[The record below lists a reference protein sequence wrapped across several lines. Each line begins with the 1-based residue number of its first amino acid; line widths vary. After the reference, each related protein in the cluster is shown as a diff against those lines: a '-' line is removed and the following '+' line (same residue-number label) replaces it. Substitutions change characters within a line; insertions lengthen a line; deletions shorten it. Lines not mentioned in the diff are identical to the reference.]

1 MNINVTDFV
10 NTRCL
15 DDDAYLESKHLSVS
29 RKGDLTLIKYKKE
42 CIQEDNIA
50 CLGVLRSLIFKGE
63 QLVCYSPPKS
73 YNSKTLPVAD
83 DVQLEEYVE
92 GTMINVFYDGDQ
104 WRISTRS
111 KLDAE
116 TTFRVEGEYNKSFA
130 EMFEDARR
138 EMNMSLDLLDQKYC
152 YSFVVQ
158 HPGNRIVAPVAKPE
172 LVLCAVYHIEDN
184 IVKEICIHDNPELDI
199 MFRRST
205 VRYVRLYDSSYDLY
219 NAPYYIQGLV
229 WKVDGKRYKI
239 RNQKYNYVRNLR
251 GNQAKLQYHYYCLRR
266 QYHKVQEFLQ
276 FFPEYATH
284 FQQYE
289 HELQVFAYNLYQ
301 HYVNYYIYKKN
312 QNNPYE
318 FKNHMH
324 SLHQIYHQTRKNMN
338 MYVVQNYL
346 CHLEPARLM
355 YSINYNKRS
364 PAVTV
369 A

>member
-1 MNINVTDFV
+1 MMNINVTDFV

-116 TTFRVEGEYNKSFA
+116 TTFRVEGEHNKSFA
-130 EMFEDARR
+130 EMFEDAKR
-138 EMNMSLDLLDQKYC
+138 EMNMSLDFLDQKYC
-152 YSFVVQ
+152 YSFTLR
-158 HPGNRIVAPVAKPE
+158 HPSNRIVAPVKKPE
-172 LVLCAVYHIEDN
+172 LVLCAVYHIEDT
-184 IVKEICIHDNPELDI
+184 IVKEINIHNNPELDI
-199 MFRRST
+199 MFRKST
-205 VRYVRLYDSSYDLY
+205 VRYIGLCDSSYEFC
-219 NAPYYIQGLV
+219 NAPYYIQGVV

-239 RNQKYNYVRNLR
+239 RNQNYNYVRNLR

-266 QYHKVQEFLQ
+266 EYHKVEEFLQ
-276 FFPEYATH
+276 FFPEYAKH

-289 HELQVFAYNLYQ
+289 HELQLFASRLYQ
-301 HYVNYYIYKKN
+301 NYVSYFIYKNN
-312 QNNPYE
+312 QQNPYE
-318 FKNHMH
+318 LNNHMH
-324 SLHQIYHQTRKNMN
+324 NLHQIYHQTRKNMN
-338 MYVVQNYL
+338 MYIVQSYIYN
-346 CHLEPARLM
+346 LEPARLM
-355 YSINYNKRS
+355 YSINYNKR
-364 PAVTV
+364 
-369 A
+369 

>member
-1 MNINVTDFV
+1 MMNINVTDFV
-10 NTRCL
+10 NTRYL

-29 RKGDLTLIKYKKE
+29 RKGELTLIKYKKE

-50 CLGVLRSLIFKGE
+50 SLGIMRSLIFKGE

-73 YNSKTLPVAD
+73 YNSMTLPIAD

-92 GTMINVFYDGDQ
+92 GTMINVFYDGDN

-152 YSFVVQ
+152 YSFTLQ
-158 HPGNRIVAPVAKPE
+158 HPNNRIVAPVTKPG
-172 LVLCAVYHIEDN
+172 LVLCAVYYIEDN
-184 IVKEICIHDNPELDI
+184 IVKEIGIHNNPELDI
-199 MFRRST
+199 MFRKST
-205 VRYVRLYDSSYDLY
+205 VRYIHLYNNSINLN
-219 NAPYYIQGLV
+219 NAPYYIQGIV

-266 QYHKVQEFLQ
+266 EYHKVEEFLQ

-289 HELQVFAYNLYQ
+289 NELQLFASNLYQ
-301 HYVNYYIYKKN
+301 HYVNCFIYKNN
-312 QNNPYE
+312 QKNPYE

-324 SLHQIYHQTRKNMN
+324 NLHQIYHQTRKNMN
-338 MYVVQNYL
+338 MYIVQSYIYN
-346 CHLEPARLM
+346 LEPARLM
-355 YSINYNKRS
+355 YSINYNKR
-364 PAVTV
+364 
-369 A
+369 